1 MKDNSSGRGIATQ
14 NAGEK
19 VAGVHI
25 SADALTVDLADGRTI
40 SAPLAWFPRL
50 RDATPAQRANWQICG
65 AGYGISWPELDEDLS
80 TAGLLRGTPAPGGL
94 VARV

>member
-1 MKDNSSGRGIATQ
+1 MKDTSSGRGTATQ

-19 VAGVHI
+19 VAGVRI
-25 SADALTVDLADGRTI
+25 SADALIVTLADGRTI

-50 RDATPAQRANWQICG
+50 RDATPAQRANWQVCG

-80 TAGLLRGTPAPGGL
+80 TAGLLRGAPAPGGRA
-94 VARV
+94 VRA

>member
-1 MKDNSSGRGIATQ
+1 MKDTSSGPGTATQ

-19 VAGVHI
+19 VAGVRI
-25 SADALTVDLADGRTI
+25 SADALIVTLADGRTI

-50 RDATPAQRANWQICG
+50 RDATPAQRANWQVCG

-80 TAGLLRGTPAPGGL
+80 TAGLLRGTPAPGGRA
-94 VARV
+94 VHA